1 MSSWPS
7 VVAAAAA
14 VDCLQSCRCYLVA
27 AAGGATGKLMTAV
40 VGGAGGV
47 RKPIH
52 RHYAAANKPL
62 PRRPKTFAPI
72 AKVVPPFG
80 SLVSAAAA
88 VGFRR
93 PLTDGTGRR
102 RSFDGTVGMRTQSKA
117 NRKWVSDLNPRT
129 TPGGAESPNHGFVT

>member
-1 MSSWPS
+1 
-7 VVAAAAA
+7 
-14 VDCLQSCRCYLVA
+14 
-27 AAGGATGKLMTAV
+27 MTAA

-52 RHYAAANKPL
+52 RRYAAANK
-62 PRRPKTFAPI
+62 PRRPKTFALT

-93 PLTDGTGRR
+93 PSTDGTGRR
-102 RSFDGTVGMRTQSKA
+102 RSFGGMAGKRTRNKA
-117 NRKWVSDLNPRT
+117 NRKLVSDQGLRT
-129 TPGGAESPNHGFVT
+129 TPGDAVSPDHGFVT